1 VDLFHRQS
9 PLFVAAYNGDYEAV
23 SLLLGF
29 GATQNGCSNEDRL
42 LIHDGF
48 LRDSPTEEWKIRPPL
63 DGAVR
68 VGHLRIVKPLIEHT
82 GCLASC
88 PFHWL
93 DLGPREPSPELM
105 KIFQTLHIRKVY
117 TMNEPKY
124 IGYSSGSIQ
133 RLI

>member
-1 VDLFHRQS
+1 MDLFHRQS

-82 GCLASC
+82 LLAGLHETAGLL
-88 PFHWL
+88 P
-93 DLGPREPSPELM
+93 
-105 KIFQTLHIRKVY
+105 IFFRRCKSWYL
-117 TMNEPKY
+117 E
-124 IGYSSGSIQ
+124 
-133 RLI
+133 